1 MCTYFLGSDQ
11 AFVAGVPAVVALAS
25 MPLSVGVAFRS
36 EDPIDICVGEQLVI
50 VAVPPALARPGI
62 VILEELCASIHL
74 QTVLVVCRLVLGL
87 GDVGEL

>member
-11 AFVAGVPAVVALAS
+11 AFVAGVPAVVALAP

-36 EDPIDICVGEQLVI
+36 EDPIDVCVGEQLVI
-50 VAVPPALARPGI
+50 IAVPPALARPGI
-62 VILEELCASIHL
+62 VILEELCAAIHL
-74 QTVLVVCRLVLGL
+74 QTVLVVGRLVLGL